1 MKVKIRRKVSDD
13 DFHKLKALRIA
24 KGDTSYEIINGVPLK
39 RNRTDSVA
47 IVNHLGVVIRVEG
60 QNPRRLNPGDNIYEM

>member
-24 KGDTSYEIINGVPLK
+24 KGDTSYEVINGVPQFEITFK
-39 RNRTDSVA
+39 
-47 IVNHLGVVIRVEG
+47 H
-60 QNPRRLNPGDNIYEM
+60 P